1 VPSLPDVVKTGT
13 FVYGGSVTCDVRIVR
28 LAIRP
33 GSGDDEDAPEDRD
46 DQPGPWFF
54 VEYGSTT
61 QRGHFSAG
69 GGYHRTLADAEAEV
83 HRQVRGVK
91 WSA

>member
-1 VPSLPDVVKTGT
+1 VKTGT